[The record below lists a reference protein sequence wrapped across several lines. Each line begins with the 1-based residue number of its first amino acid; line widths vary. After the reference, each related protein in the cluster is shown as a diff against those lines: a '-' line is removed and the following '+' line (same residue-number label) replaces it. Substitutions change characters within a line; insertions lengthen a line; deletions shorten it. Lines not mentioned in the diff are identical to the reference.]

1 MPTQSDG
8 SVLAILCVHTWMRIR
23 ARLGSSVCRSNVIM
37 LYQVNYC
44 HADSSLAHILFSGHA
59 TVPGKRKVAN
69 NNSSKPWNETR
80 ASRATLQQPA
90 ALSRYIKATSL
101 HALYGDVVRTGSHII
116 FKDPEADNRV
126 RLVVHEFAE
135 NSFSCKF
142 GVALV
147 HEILVAQ
154 GDKSQVASHIC
165 LQPLD
170 FEAELHEKLKVPK
183 LTLSG
188 VERVVSGKVC
198 IEY

>member
-8 SVLAILCVHTWMRIR
+8 SVLAILCVHMWMRTR
-23 ARLGSSVCRSNVIM
+23 ARLDSSVCRSNVVM
-37 LYQVNYC
+37 LYQVSYC
-44 HADSSLAHILFSGHA
+44 HADSSLTHIMCSGYA
-59 TVPGKRKVAN
+59 TIPGKRKVAN

-80 ASRATLQQPA
+80 ASRAALQQPA
-90 ALSRYIKATSL
+90 ALSRYIEATSL
-101 HALYGDVVRTGSHII
+101 HALYGDVVRAGSHVI
-116 FKDPEADNRV
+116 FKDPEADNHV
-126 RLVVHEFAE
+126 RPVVHDFAG
-135 NSFSCKF
+135 NSFLCQF

-170 FEAELHEKLKVPK
+170 FEAKLHEKLKVPK

-198 IEY
+198 I